1 VTDNW
6 QRALVDGFRE
16 LGWETLTDIVVD
28 ALTDEIEVL
37 RNDPEL
43 VASARSSTQ
52 ANLGIIRDVIGGGL
66 SLAEVEPPPQ
76 AVAFA
81 RDLARRNVGVGEL
94 DRAYRI
100 AALALWRWGV
110 DEVHARVDGDV
121 AAAIQGL
128 SEAAFT
134 TANVF
139 ASTVMARY
147 AQERERWLRSSD
159 AVRAATVQEILGG
172 GAVDVV
178 RASGRLRY
186 ELRQNHQAF
195 VAWAVDDIAESTA
208 QRVGGPRALLSPVPG
223 GAVAGWAPAG
233 SLELASLPPS
243 ASLAVG
249 SPGVGLDGFRR
260 SHAEAQQARRVAQ
273 LADRTPGVVHYDDLA
288 LVALL
293 THDLDAARR
302 FAERTLGPLAQ
313 PDPAMRRLADTL
325 RVVLENQGSPRRAAQ
340 VLGVHENT
348 VAKRMRAVEELLGDE
363 VRGHPAPLLGA
374 LAILDV
380 TVD

>member
-6 QRALVDGFRE
+6 QRALVDGGRE
-16 LGWETLTDIVVD
+16 LGWETLSEIVVD
-28 ALTDEIEVL
+28 ALTAELEVL

-43 VASARSSTQ
+43 LGSARASTA
-52 ANLGIIRDVIGGGL
+52 ANLGVVREVIAGRL
-66 SLAEVEPPPQ
+66 TLAEVEPPPQ

-81 RDLARRNVGVGEL
+81 RDLARRNVPVGEL

-110 DEVHARVDGDV
+110 AEVRARVDGDV
-121 AAAIQGL
+121 SMAIQGI
-128 SEAAFT
+128 SEAAFS

-159 AVRAATVQEILGG
+159 AIRVATVQEILGG

-178 RASGRLRY
+178 RASARLHY

-195 VAWAVDDIAESTA
+195 ITWSLDDIAESTA
-208 QRVGGPRALLSPVPG
+208 QRIGGRRALLTPLSG
-223 GAVAGWAPAG
+223 GVVAGWAPAG
-233 SLELASLPPS
+233 SLDLSALPPT

-249 SPGVGLDGFRR
+249 SPGGGLDGFRR

-273 LADRTPGVVHYDDLA
+273 LAEREPGVVHYDDVA

-293 THDLDAARR
+293 THDLEQARR
-302 FAERTLGPLAQ
+302 FARRTLGPLAE
-313 PDPAMRRLADTL
+313 PDAAMRRLAETL
-325 RVVLENQGSPRRAAQ
+325 RVVLENQGSPRRAAH

-348 VAKRMRAVEELLGDE
+348 VAKRLRAVEELLGDA
-363 VRGHPAPLLGA
+363 VRGQPAQLLGA
-374 LAILDV
+374 LAILDIG
-380 TVD
+380 VD

>member
-1 VTDNW
+1 MADNW
-6 QRALVDGFRE
+6 QRALVEGGSE
-16 LGWETLTDIVVD
+16 LGWDTLTAIVVD
-28 ALTDEIEVL
+28 ALKAELEVL

-43 VASARSSTQ
+43 LASARSSTQ
-52 ANLGIIRDVIGGGL
+52 ANLGVVNAVNAGRL
-66 SLAEVEPPPQ
+66 TLADVEPPPQ

-81 RDLARRNVGVGEL
+81 RDLARRNVPVGEL

-110 DEVHARVDGDV
+110 DEVHARVDGDKT
-121 AAAIQGL
+121 AAIQGL

-159 AVRAATVQEILGG
+159 AVRAATVQEILEGDT
-172 GAVDVV
+172 VDVV

-195 VAWAVDDIAESTA
+195 VTWAVDDIAESTA
-208 QRVGGPRALLSPVPG
+208 QRVGGVRALLYPLAG

-233 SLELASLPPS
+233 SLDVDALPPS
-243 ASLAVG
+243 ASLAIG
-249 SPGVGLDGFRR
+249 SPGAGIDGFRR
-260 SHAEAQQARRVAQ
+260 SHLEASQARRVAS
-273 LADRTPGVVHYDDLA
+273 LAGREPGVVLYDDVA

-293 THDLDAARR
+293 THDLEQARR

-313 PDPAMRRLADTL
+313 PDAGMRRLADTL
-325 RVVLENQGSPRRAAQ
+325 RAVLENQGSPRRAAQ

-348 VAKRMRAVEELLGDE
+348 VAKRMRAIEELLGDS
-363 VRGHPAPLLGA
+363 VRGHPAALLGA
-374 LAILDV
+374 LAILEV

>member
-6 QRALVDGFRE
+6 QHALVEGGRE
-16 LGWETLTDIVVD
+16 LGWGTLTGIVVD
-28 ALTDEIEVL
+28 ALTAELEVL

-43 VASARSSTQ
+43 LASAQASTE
-52 ANLGIIRDVIGGGL
+52 ANLGVVNAVIAGRL
-66 SLAEVEPPPQ
+66 TLADVEPPPQ

-81 RDLARRNVGVGEL
+81 RDLARRNVPVGEL

-110 DEVHARVDGDV
+110 DEVHARVDGDKT
-121 AAAIQGL
+121 AAIQGL

-147 AQERERWLRSSD
+147 AHERERWLRSSD

-172 GAVDVV
+172 GTVDVV

-195 VAWAVDDIAESTA
+195 VTWAADDIGESTA
-208 QRVGGPRALLSPVPG
+208 QRVGGTRALLYPLAG

-233 SLELASLPPS
+233 SLDLASLPPT
-243 ASLAVG
+243 ASVAVG
-249 SPGVGLDGFRR
+249 SPGAGIDGFCR
-260 SHAEAQQARRVAQ
+260 SHKEALQARRVAQ
-273 LADRTPGVVHYDDLA
+273 LAGRPPGVAHYDDVA

-293 THDLDAARR
+293 THDLEQARR

-313 PDPAMRRLADTL
+313 PDPAMRRLTDTL
-325 RVVLENQGSPRRAAQ
+325 RAVLENHGSPRRAAQ

-348 VAKRMRAVEELLGDE
+348 VAKRLRAVEELLGDE
-363 VRGHPAPLLGA
+363 VRDRPGQLLGA

>member
-1 VTDNW
+1 V
-6 QRALVDGFRE
+6 
-16 LGWETLTDIVVD
+16 
-28 ALTDEIEVL
+28 
-37 RNDPEL
+37 P
-43 VASARSSTQ
+43 
-52 ANLGIIRDVIGGGL
+52 
-66 SLAEVEPPPQ
+66 
-76 AVAFA
+76 
-81 RDLARRNVGVGEL
+81 VGEL

-110 DEVHARVDGDV
+110 EEIHARVEGDV
-121 AAAIQGL
+121 VAAIEGL

-159 AVRAATVQEILGG
+159 AIRAATVQEILAGDN
-172 GAVDVV
+172 VDIV
-178 RASGRLRY
+178 RASARLRY

-195 VAWAVDDIAESTA
+195 VIWSGDDIAESSA
-208 QRVGGPRALLSPVPG
+208 QQVGGNRALLSPLG
-223 GAVAGWAPAG
+223 GAVVAGWAPAG
-233 SLELASLPPS
+233 SLDDSRLPAG

-273 LADRTPGVVHYDDLA
+273 LAGHPPGLVHYDDVA

-293 THDLDAARR
+293 THDLEQARR
-302 FAERTLGPLAQ
+302 FAQRALGPLAQ

-325 RVVLENQGSPRRAAQ
+325 RAVLENHGSPRRAAQ

-348 VAKRMRAVEELLGDE
+348 VAKRLRAIEELLGDE
-363 VRGHPAPLLGA
+363 VRDQPARLLGA
-374 LAILDV
+374 LAILEV
-380 TVD
+380 GVD